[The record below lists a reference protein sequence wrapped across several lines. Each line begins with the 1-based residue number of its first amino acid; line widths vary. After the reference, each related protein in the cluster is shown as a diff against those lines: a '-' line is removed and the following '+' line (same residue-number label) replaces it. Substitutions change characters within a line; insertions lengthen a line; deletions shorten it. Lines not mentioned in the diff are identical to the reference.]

1 MNMEQ
6 KKMNFSEKAEEKA
19 LENFKNIKESIKGLF
34 DVINLGVSEDLYL
47 NAGKENIE
55 ALYQNFLELM
65 MNDSGLRKVAKKI
78 QDSEVEIDIALD
90 NYLVEKLEEDLQ

>member
-1 MNMEQ
+1 
-6 KKMNFSEKAEEKA
+6 MNFSEKAEEKA
-19 LENFKNIKESIKGLF
+19 LENFKNIKESLKGLF
-34 DVINLGVSEDLYL
+34 DVLNLGVSEDLYL

-55 ALYQNFLELM
+55 GLYQNFLELM

-78 QDSEVEIDIALD
+78 QDSEVEIDIILD